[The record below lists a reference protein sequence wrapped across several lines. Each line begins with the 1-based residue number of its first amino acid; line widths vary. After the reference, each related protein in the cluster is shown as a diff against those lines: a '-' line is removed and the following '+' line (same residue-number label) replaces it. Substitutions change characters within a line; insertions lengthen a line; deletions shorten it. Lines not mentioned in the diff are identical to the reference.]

1 MLPTYEV
8 LPHCGIG
15 PLRLGM
21 ARAEAR
27 RCMPEPPTE
36 FRKTATGPWVD
47 AWHECGFQAFYSEAG
62 TIEFLEVSRGA
73 VDARLRGIPVFDTD
87 VDEVVRRLRAEAD
100 IDEDDPDLP
109 YSYVFPEWD
118 LALWRQFVPE
128 DPDDTEGRL
137 FDTVGV
143 GMPGY
148 YSEPAN

>member
-15 PLRLGM
+15 LRLRM

-27 RCMPEPPTE
+27 RCMPGPPTE

-47 AWHECGFQAFYSEAG
+47 AWHECGLQAFDSDAG

-73 VDARLRGIPVFDTD
+73 VDARLRGIRVFDTD

-100 IDEDDPDLP
+100 IDEDDPELP
-109 YSYVFPEWD
+109 YSYVFPGWD

-128 DPDDTEGRL
+128 DPDDTEGRR